1 MILELMAINVA
12 ILNGIIIYFVVSTTL
27 EDYLSKRKR
36 RKEVVVI

>member
-1 MILELMAINVA
+1 MILELMAINAA
-12 ILNGIIIYFVVSTTL
+12 ILNSIIICFVVSTTL